1 MKYATVIA
9 LLVVMLPIAAAAQLG
24 ASEKVAANVPFDFVA
39 WDRVVPA
46 GNCIV
51 QRATMYGSTLV
62 IENAG
67 AKMTTF
73 ALSREDRHKTASGVY
88 ALVFH
93 KYGSRHFLSQVKIA
107 GGTVYRLPEGKLEG
121 ELRAQNITA
130 HAQIVLASL
139 K

>member
-1 MKYATVIA
+1 MKYATVIT
-9 LLVVMLPIAAAAQLG
+9 LLVVMLPIVAAAQLG
-24 ASEKVAANVPFDFVA
+24 ASEKVA
-39 WDRVVPA
+39 WDRVIPA

-67 AKMTTF
+67 AKMATF

-130 HAQIVLASL
+130 PEQIVLASL